1 MRVER
6 LLSDAHSSRAHD
18 APKHKMLVPEQRFL
32 SVVAAPALDLLS
44 HLILNSGDLF
54 RELLSL
60 LLGLSTKL
68 LGLVDDGVGALLG
81 LLGGLAELA
90 FDSGNTVL
98 CLELE
103 SLLAATHAVTVSAIL
118 LRFGKV
124 HAVAQ
129 RGTSIRT
136 TSAERSGNPG

>member
-1 MRVER
+1 
-6 LLSDAHSSRAHD
+6 
-18 APKHKMLVPEQRFL
+18 MLVPEQRFL

-44 HLILNSGDLF
+44 HLILDLGDLF
-54 RELLSL
+54 RELLGL
-60 LLGLSTKL
+60 LLSLSTEL

-81 LLGGLAELA
+81 LFCGLAELA
-90 FDSGNTVL
+90 LDGGKAVL